1 MMMNNKKMAMM
12 IIKNAAGKD
21 KASDSSSFVDKGDS
35 KKPGIEIEMED
46 DMELSSKDGQMAS
59 MDKLIKAI
67 HAKDSAKALEAMS
80 EYMDACEVQMGEP
93 GVESIEN
100 EVSKE
105 V

>member
-21 KASDSSSFVDKGDS
+21 QASDSSSFVDKGDS
-35 KKPGIEIEMED
+35 KKPGMEMED

-67 HAKDSAKALEAMS
+67 HSKDSAKAMEAMS